1 MTFHVVA
8 HFYNGQGVTGIE
20 PAVIQDDV
28 VNSNVGTRFLV
39 PADYNFVHFVV
50 ARGTLYNRVRIS
62 TPSLEVKRY
71 PFYVIPVDKRGVFAD
86 QYIPIFAQYPGG
98 LQLVPTEELRY
109 LVDLASASAA
119 APHYIFT
126 VFGPREPRRGE
137 LGQALVVRATFS
149 GSVTPRAWSTLPIVF
164 DVPLEVGEYEI
175 VGAVA
180 TASDVVM
187 SRLIIPGQVWRP
199 PVWTLVSGDLISTTY
214 TLQALGPWIGY
225 SYGTFRHTTPPQIQ
239 VLTDS
244 ATSVSGQV
252 YLWIRKTGG

>member
-8 HFYNGQGVTGIE
+8 HFLNNQGVSGVE
-20 PAVIQDDV
+20 PSVVQDDV

-50 ARGTLYNRVRIS
+50 ARGTLFNRIRMS
-62 TPSLEVKRY
+62 APSLEVRRY
-71 PFYVIPVDKRGVFAD
+71 PFYVVPVDKRSVFGD
-86 QYIPIFAQYPGG
+86 QYIPIYAQYPGG

-109 LVDLASASAA
+109 LIDLASASSA

-126 VFGPREPRRGE
+126 VFGPREPRRGD
-137 LGQALVVRATFS
+137 LAQALAVRATFS
-149 GSVTPRAWSTLPIVF
+149 GSVTARTWSSLAISF

-180 TASDVVM
+180 AASGAVM

-199 PVWTLVSGDLISTTY
+199 PVWAVVSGDPIATSY
-214 TLQALGPWIGY
+214 SPNALGPWLGY
-225 SYGTFRHTTPPQIQ
+225 SYGTFRHTTPPQLQ
-239 VLTDS
+239 VMTDS
-244 ATSVSGQV
+244 ATSVSGQL
-252 YLWIRKTGG
+252 YLWLRKTGA